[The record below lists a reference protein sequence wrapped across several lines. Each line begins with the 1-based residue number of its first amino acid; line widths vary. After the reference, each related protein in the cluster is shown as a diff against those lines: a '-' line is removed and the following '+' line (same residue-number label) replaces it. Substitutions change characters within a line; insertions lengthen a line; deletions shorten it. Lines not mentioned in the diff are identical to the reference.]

1 MSQAP
6 LPGTAYA
13 DTLSFLFERL
23 PMYQRVGPV
32 AYKKDLGNILA
43 LMRGLGR
50 PHHRFASVHIAG
62 TNGKGSVAH
71 GLAAVLQAA
80 GYRVGLYTSPHL
92 VDFRER
98 IRLQGEPVSKEEVV
112 DFVDRIRPLIEEH
125 HPSFF
130 EITVAMAFERFA
142 AWEVDIAVVETGLG
156 GRLDST
162 NILHPLVSVITSI
175 GHDHQAMLGPD
186 LPSIAREKAG
196 IVKPGVPLV
205 LGEFREDTYPVF
217 RQTAERNQAALYLA
231 PETVRLSG
239 LQVAMDGIRATW
251 QRPGLPP
258 LADLL
263 FGLGA
268 DYQVGNLR
276 CILQTGSLL
285 ERHGLQIS
293 DAAWKTGLSQVK
305 TMTGFRGRWD
315 VLQEKPLLL
324 VDGAHNPEG
333 LRAFFGQVT
342 ALPASKLHVVT
353 GTVNDK
359 DLDTVLPC
367 FPTSAQYY
375 FARPNIPRGL
385 EALELRDQAARHG
398 LIGDAYASIPAAL
411 DQALAVAA
419 EDEAIIVCGSLFAV
433 AEVPYERWEPQPE

>member
-13 DTLSFLFERL
+13 ETLDFLFERL

-43 LMRGLGR
+43 LMRALGR
-50 PHHRFASVHIAG
+50 PHNRFASVHIAG

-71 GLAAVLQAA
+71 GMAAVLQAA

-92 VDFRER
+92 HDFRER
-98 IRLQGEPVSKEEVV
+98 IRLQGEPVSEAEVV
-112 DFVDRIRPLIEEH
+112 DFVDRVRPLIDKYS
-125 HPSFF
+125 PSFF
-130 EITVAMAFERFA
+130 EITVAMAFDRFA

-162 NILHPLVSVITSI
+162 NIIHPLVSIITSI

-196 IVKPGVPLV
+196 IIKPGVPLV
-205 LGEFREDTYPVF
+205 LGEYREETYPVF
-217 RQTAERNQAALYLA
+217 RQTAEGVQAPLYLA
-231 PETVRLSG
+231 PETVQLNDLEVS
-239 LQVAMDGIRATW
+239 MEGIRASW

-258 LADLL
+258 LADLH

-268 DYQVGNLR
+268 AYQVGNLR
-276 CILQTGSLL
+276 CILQAGALL
-285 ERHGLQIS
+285 ERHGLNIP
-293 DAAWKTGLSQVK
+293 DTAWKIGLAQVK
-305 TMTGFRGRWD
+305 AMTGFRGRWD
-315 VLQEKPLLL
+315 VLQQNPLVL

-333 LRAFFGQVT
+333 LNAFFSQV
-342 ALPASKLHVVT
+342 AQLPASKLHVVT

-359 DLDTVLPC
+359 DLDKVLPC
-367 FPTSAQYY
+367 FPQKARYY
-375 FARPNIPRGL
+375 FARPNVPRGL
-385 EALELRDQAARHG
+385 DALLLRDQAVRFG
-398 LIGDAYASIPAAL
+398 LIGEVYASIPAAL
-411 DQALAVAA
+411 DTAIQQADKDDAV
-419 EDEAIIVCGSLFAV
+419 IVCGSLFAV
-433 AEVPYERWEPQPE
+433 AEVPYERWEA